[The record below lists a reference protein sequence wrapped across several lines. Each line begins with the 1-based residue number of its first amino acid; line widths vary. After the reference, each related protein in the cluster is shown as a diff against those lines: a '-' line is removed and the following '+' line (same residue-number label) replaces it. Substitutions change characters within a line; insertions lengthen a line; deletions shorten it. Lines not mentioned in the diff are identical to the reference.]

1 MFLGKVK
8 NTVIKK
14 NSLREDMNRTAVP
27 EKEIGN
33 KTIRLDR
40 IHLNILK
47 ALGYGD
53 LMLKNL
59 T

>member
-1 MFLGKVK
+1 MFLVKVK

-33 KTIRLDR
+33 KTIRLGR

>member
-1 MFLGKVK
+1 MFLVKVK

-14 NSLREDMNRTAVP
+14 NSLREDMHRTAVP

-33 KTIRLDR
+33 KTIRLGR